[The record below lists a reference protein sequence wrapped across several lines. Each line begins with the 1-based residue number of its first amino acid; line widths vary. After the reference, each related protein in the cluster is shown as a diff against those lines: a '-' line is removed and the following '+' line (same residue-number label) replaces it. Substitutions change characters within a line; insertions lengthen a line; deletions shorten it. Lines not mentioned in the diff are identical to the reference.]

1 MKPYWNRRLEVMAK
15 RISLSRAARLVGVKR
30 GTLQQQIR
38 AGELTTFEGEIVL
51 ADLLQAYPDA
61 QIEDSSMLER
71 VEQIIEQATFI
82 NPDTAVARKPD
93 NLALTSRIM
102 SISEELSRQ
111 KRLVGRYRR
120 FSEQLSEEIERLS
133 SESEAL
139 RQLKTWFDQAMTKI
153 SVDDDTID
161 QPFVNETFLRVMSAQ
176 TTVIPSN
183 HEFFVE
189 GAESILEAGLRGGLA
204 LNYGCSNGNCG
215 LCKLRVVSGDVRKIK
230 HHDYSLTEAEKGL
243 GYILGCSNTAVSDVV
258 LEADEARSGSDIP
271 KQNIPIRIRK
281 IDRPKAEVLIVSTR
295 TPRTSRL
302 RFLAGQRATLSIDQ
316 VGSGL
321 YPIASCP
328 CDDMNLQFHIAI
340 DSHDPIASYLDES
353 SRANDLL
360 TLEGPVGSFALN
372 ENSPSPLVFIAQGI
386 GFASIK
392 GLIEHAMALDV
403 AEKIYLFWIA
413 DGDEPLYLNNLCR
426 AWNDALDNFEYL
438 ALESEAGEHL
448 ADAIMARLGSGKAAD
463 FDYYLC
469 GDDKLRG
476 ALEQFV
482 ESRAIPPNQFLYEK
496 I

>member
-1 MKPYWNRRLEVMAK
+1 MAK

-38 AGELTTFEGEIVL
+38 AGELKTFEGEIVL
-51 ADLLQAYPDA
+51 ADLLHAYPDA
-61 QIEDSSMLER
+61 QFEDSSMLER

-82 NPDTAVARKPD
+82 NPEASARKPD
-93 NLALTSRIM
+93 NVALNSRVM
-102 SISEELSRQ
+102 SLSKDLSRQ
-111 KRLVGRYRR
+111 NRLVSRYQQFTRELDQQI
-120 FSEQLSEEIERLS
+120 EQLAGEPDALHRLQQW
-133 SESEAL
+133 L
-139 RQLKTWFDQAMTKI
+139 RQAEAKI

-161 QPFVNETFLRVMSAQ
+161 QTFVSETFLRVMSAQ
-176 TTVIPSN
+176 ATVIPSN

-243 GYILGCSNTAVSDVV
+243 GYVLGCCNTALTDVV
-258 LEADEARSGSDIP
+258 LEADEARGSSDIP
-271 KQNIPIRIRK
+271 QQNIPLRIKK
-281 IDRPKAEVLIVSTR
+281 IDHPDEDVMILTTR

-302 RFLAGQRATLSIDQ
+302 RFLAGQRATLSIEH
-316 VGSGL
+316 VGSSF

-328 CDDMNLQFHIAI
+328 CDDMNLQFHIAV
-340 DSHDPIASYLDES
+340 DKEDPIACYLDES
-353 SRANDLL
+353 ARSNEMLS
-360 TLEGPVGSFALN
+360 LEGPSGSFVLN
-372 ENSPSPLVFIAQGI
+372 EDSPNPLVFIAQGI

-403 AEKIYLFWIA
+403 APQIYLFWIA
-413 DGDEPLYLNNLCR
+413 GGDESHYLGNLCR

-438 ALESEAGEHL
+438 PLESCASNNPG
-448 ADAIMARLGSGKAAD
+448 DAIMERLGSDEPAG

-469 GDDKLRG
+469 GDDVTRIGTQRFL
-476 ALEQFV
+476 
-482 ESRAIPPNQFLYEK
+482 ESREIPVNQLRYEP

>member
-1 MKPYWNRRLEVMAK
+1 MAK

-38 AGELTTFEGEIVL
+38 AGELKTFEGEIVL
-51 ADLLQAYPDA
+51 ADLLHAYPNA

-82 NPDTAVARKPD
+82 NPDTSLRKPD
-93 NLALTSRIM
+93 NVALTSRIM
-102 SISEELSRQ
+102 SLSEDLSRQ
-111 KRLVGRYRR
+111 KRLVGCYRE
-120 FSEQLSEEIERLS
+120 FTGKLIDKIEALAA
-133 SESEAL
+133 EPDAL
-139 RQLKTWFDQAMTKI
+139 RQLQSWLESAMANI
-153 SVDDDTID
+153 PIDDDTID

-176 TTVIPSN
+176 ATVIPSN

-189 GAESILEAGLRGGLA
+189 GVESILEAGLRGGLA

-243 GYILGCSNTAVSDVV
+243 GYILGCCNTAMSDVV
-258 LEADEARSGSDIP
+258 LEADEARSSGDIP
-271 KQNIPIRIRK
+271 KQNIPIRIKK
-281 IDRPKAEVLIVSTR
+281 IDHPNPEVIIVSTR

-302 RFLAGQRATLSIDQ
+302 RFLAGQRATLSIDN
-316 VGSGL
+316 VGSGF

-328 CDDMNLQFHIAI
+328 CDDMNLQFHIAL
-340 DSHDPIASYLDES
+340 DKQDPIASYLDEAA
-353 SRANDLL
+353 RANDLL
-360 TLEGPVGSFALN
+360 TLEGPVGSFVLN
-372 ENSPSPLVFIAQGI
+372 ENSPKPLVFIAQGI

-413 DGDEPLYLNNLCR
+413 GSDQTNYLNNLCR
-426 AWNDALDNFEYL
+426 AWNDALDNFEYV
-438 ALESEAGEHL
+438 ALETAASEHPG
-448 ADAIMARLGSGKAAD
+448 DAIMGRLSPDNPTD

-469 GDDKLRG
+469 GDDKLRAG
-476 ALEQFV
+476 FEQFL
-482 ESRAIPPNQFLYEK
+482 ESRAIPTTQFLYEK